1 MGRGTAKGGLPAR
14 SPGGFN
20 DPPCE
25 VQKNLKVRH
34 GILHAVIRSRQDA
47 PESTRTPTLLNEQGN
62 HSFNHNLRGFGY
74 RHCYLHVPFTFWN
87 EIDRTFWDPHQ
98 SQKIVDTTDIWN
110 HKHRHRV
117 STYVHIQA
125 LHSPCPIPCTVSAA
139 LVHPV
144 PPNMNVEL
152 ISSFTSRPYGD
163 QKKDV
168 LDSKLP
174 LLECVE
180 IKIPLLKLICGPFN
194 FLLPPIIAE
203 LAMRNTHARHSLP
216 GCTGNINIVYHDS
229 PTSY

>member
-74 RHCYLHVPFTFWN
+74 RHCHLHVPFTFWN

-98 SQKIVDTTDIWN
+98 SQTIVDTTGYIE
-110 HKHRHRV
+110 
-117 STYVHIQA
+117 SQA
-125 LHSPCPIPCTVSAA
+125 S
-139 LVHPV
+139 
-144 PPNMNVEL
+144 
-152 ISSFTSRPYGD
+152 TSRFHIRAYTGSTFALPYS
-163 QKKDV
+163 
-168 LDSKLP
+168 LHCLSSISASCTSKY
-174 LLECVE
+174 
-180 IKIPLLKLICGPFN
+180 K
-194 FLLPPIIAE
+194 
-203 LAMRNTHARHSLP
+203 R
-216 GCTGNINIVYHDS
+216 
-229 PTSY
+229 